1 MLSDSQIERYS
12 RQIILPRVGGQGQER
27 LLRARVLVG
36 GDGPSQTEALLYLA
50 AAGVGRI
57 GIYGTGRSPIWAVL
71 SAKSQGSAAGA
82 LSQLNPDCMVIVHDC
97 ETSSDPED
105 GARLVEQYDV
115 VLAEPNVRLHAA
127 CYVARRPFV
136 CGQVSTTMAWLAVY
150 RGYEENRP
158 CLSCEPLP
166 FSGTSA
172 SSDADGLGAPFVGT
186 VLATEATKLVLG
198 LNLEGSAK
206 LLQYRFP
213 ELSFHERA
221 LVKNP
226 HCPVCG
232 RSE

>member
-1 MLSDSQIERYS
+1 MLSDPQIERYS
-12 RQIILPRVGGQGQER
+12 RQIILPQVGGKGQER
-27 LLRARVLVG
+27 LLRAQVLVS
-36 GDGPSQTEALLYLA
+36 GDGPWQTQALLYLA

-97 ETSSDPED
+97 ETSSDPKDSE
-105 GARLVEQYDV
+105 RLVRQYDV
-115 VLAEPNVRLHAA
+115 VLAEPNVQLHAA

-136 CGQVSTTMAWLAVY
+136 CGQVSATAAWLAVY

-158 CLSCEPLP
+158 CFSCEPLP

-172 SSDADGLGAPFVGT
+172 SSDTDELVAPFVGT
-186 VLATEATKLVLG
+186 VFATEAIKLILG
-198 LNLEGSAK
+198 LNLMGSVK

-213 ELSFHERA
+213 ELSFHERV

-226 HCPVCG
+226 HCSVC
-232 RSE
+232 RRD